1 MSASTVGSW
10 CLCVS
15 VQNDAFRRWP
25 ASLKVWGYPH
35 HQTPVFCLNLWTFI
49 VSSLIWCQR
58 MRTKEQA
65 SLGILWNCLRLSQ
78 STSVMGISRLFLH
91 LFVSDG
97 RRLSYYI
104 MQTFFFPNCLL
115 PLAPSWEV
123 WSKAATEKGR
133 AFLPG
138 RELTVLRA
146 KDHSAWSS
154 LSSQGLKWHACWP
167 LDLHSACSSWATAR
181 VVLLQIGEIHQT
193 YWIK

>member
-25 ASLKVWGYPH
+25 ASLKAWGYPH
-35 HQTPVFCLNLWTFI
+35 HQTPVFCLNLWPFI

-104 MQTFFFPNCLL
+104 MQTFFFQTAFCLW
-115 PLAPSWEV
+115 PPA
-123 WSKAATEKGR
+123 GR
-133 AFLPG
+133 SGARHVQKRG
-138 RELTVLRA
+138 V
-146 KDHSAWSS
+146 H
-154 LSSQGLKWHACWP
+154 SSQGGSWQCWEP
-167 LDLHSACSSWATAR
+167 KTIQCEVLWALRVSNDMPADLWICTLR
-181 VVLLQIGEIHQT
+181 VLLGQLPELCFYRLEKFT
-193 YWIK
+193 RLTE